1 MGVKGVMMKKLCANK
16 RRLKL
21 VAFFLVLLIGTG
33 FSTIALTAPGNDD
46 DALPDLET
54 SLSEDLGDGDSS
66 DSPDVT
72 KNTEP
77 SSLDDGKQ
85 AKSAGTISLDDE
97 PVDGEMS
104 DEELLSDDSIPTKKS
119 AKKSDESWDGGANS
133 FTNDT
138 ASSEN
143 LPTRSVAEDV
153 STPYSV
159 TNLEFKINKERS
171 DIILSSTRKP
181 TFTPSQSTS
190 TNQFVYILDNAE
202 TGEKLQ
208 RAYDTSEFRSP
219 VAMFTL
225 FQVPGAV
232 PPVSKL
238 IVQMREASKP
248 EIIVSDRGL
257 TLSFPPPSDGS
268 KEVVI
273 GGKKKEILSG
283 QSIYGPNQTFSGELI
298 ERLEIKNSD
307 VQDVLRLI
315 ARTSGFNIVIGDDV
329 SGNVGTMSLENIP
342 WDQAF
347 TLVLQSKKLG
357 YIREGNVI
365 RVGTTNALKAE
376 KDEAFRI
383 EESSRR
389 VEPLKTLLIPVSY
402 AKASGLAPRANGLLS
417 ERGKIETDERTNTI
431 IIKDIETAVNKVQKL
446 ISALDT
452 PPPRVQITARIMEVK
467 NGFQRRLGFSG
478 NSFAARL
485 GGISLDQT
493 ASLGSND
500 VSITNVAAR
509 NFGDLQLR
517 FTMGELNNEA
527 RTLANPSVVV
537 VANQTATVTQKS
549 TIFIPVAA
557 QTALGAVS
565 GGPPALQQV
574 PVTLN
579 LSVTPIVAG
588 DGSIFMTVSVNNDI
602 AATAGGNFAV
612 DNRSINTQVLV
623 ENGGTAV
630 IGGVFQNTYSTDRQG
645 IPLLM
650 DIPILGFFFTN
661 RNQTESKNQVLI
673 FLSARILNA
682 EESFKRSL

>member
-16 RRLKL
+16 RRLEL
-21 VAFFLVLLIGTG
+21 VAFLLVVLIGTG
-33 FSTIALTAPGNDD
+33 FSTIALTAPAGDD
-46 DALPDLET
+46 EALPDLET
-54 SLSEDLGDGDSS
+54 SLSEDLGDSDSS
-66 DSPDVT
+66 DGPSVT

-77 SSLDDGKQ
+77 SSLDDDKQ
-85 AKSAGTISLDDE
+85 PKSGVSISLDDE
-97 PVDGEMS
+97 PVNDGELT
-104 DEELLSDDSIPTKKS
+104 DEELLSDDSAPVKKS
-119 AKKSDESWDGGANS
+119 AKKSEDSWDGGANS
-133 FTNDT
+133 FTTDT
-138 ASSEN
+138 ASAEN
-143 LPTRSVAEDV
+143 LTTRSVAEDV

-159 TNLEFKINKERS
+159 TNLEFKINKDRS

-238 IVQMREASKP
+238 IVQMREAARP
-248 EIIVSDRGL
+248 EIVVSDRGM

-478 NSFAARL
+478 NAFAARL
-485 GGISLDQT
+485 GGISLDQSAT
-493 ASLGSND
+493 LGSND
-500 VSITNVAAR
+500 VSVTNVAAR

-557 QTALGAVS
+557 PNALGAVNNI
-565 GGPPALQQV
+565 PALQQV

-588 DGSIFMTVSVNNDI
+588 DGSIFMSVNVNNDI

-630 IGGVFQNTYSTDRQG
+630 IGGVFQNTYNTDRQG

-650 DIPILGFFFTN
+650 DIPILGFFFSN

>member
-1 MGVKGVMMKKLCANK
+1 MKKFCSNK

-21 VAFFLVLLIGTG
+21 LAFFLVLLIGTG
-33 FSTIALTAPGNDD
+33 FSTIALTAPATDD
-46 DALPDLET
+46 GLPDLET
-54 SLSEDLGDGDSS
+54 SLSEDLGDGDSL
-66 DSPDVT
+66 DSSDVT
-72 KNTEP
+72 KNAEP
-77 SSLDDGKQ
+77 TSLDDGKQ
-85 AKSAGTISLDDE
+85 AKSAGTISLDEE
-97 PVDGEMS
+97 PGSDDNSEDLS
-104 DEELLSDDSIPTKKS
+104 DEELLSDDSTPSKKS
-119 AKKSDESWDGGANS
+119 ANKSDNSWDAGASS

-138 ASSEN
+138 ATAEH

-159 TNLEFKINKERS
+159 TNLEFKINKDRS

-238 IVQMREASKP
+238 IVQMREAAKP
-248 EIIVSDRGL
+248 EIVVSDRGM

-283 QSIYGPNQTFSGELI
+283 QSIYGPNQSFSGELI

-329 SGNVGTMSLENIP
+329 NGNVGTMSLENIP

-431 IIKDIETAVNKVQKL
+431 IIKDIESAVIKVQKL

-452 PPPRVQITARIMEVK
+452 PPPRVQVTTRIMEVK
-467 NGFQRRLGFSG
+467 NSFQRRLGFSG
-478 NSFAARL
+478 NAFAARL
-485 GGISLDQT
+485 GGISFDQT
-493 ASLGSND
+493 ASLGTND
-500 VSITNVAAR
+500 VSVTNIAAR

-549 TIFIPVAA
+549 TIFLPTAA
-557 QTALGAVS
+557 ATALGTVS
-565 GGPPALQQV
+565 PLPQLTQV

-588 DGSIFMTVSVNNDI
+588 DGSIFMTVAVNNDI
-602 AATAGGNFAV
+602 TSTAGGNFAV

-630 IGGVFQNTYSTDRQG
+630 IGGVFQNTYNADKQG
-645 IPLLM
+645 IPFLM
-650 DIPILGFFFTN
+650 DIPILGFFFSN
-661 RNQTESKNQVLI
+661 RNMTESKNQVLI

>member
-1 MGVKGVMMKKLCANK
+1 MKKLCANK
-16 RRLKL
+16 KRLKL
-21 VAFFLVLLIGTG
+21 MAFFLVLLIGTG
-33 FSTIALTAPGNDD
+33 FSTIALTAPANDD

-66 DSPDVT
+66 DNSDVT
-72 KNTEP
+72 TNEEP
-77 SSLDDGKQ
+77 ATLDDSKQ
-85 AKSAGTISLDDE
+85 AKSAGTISLDEEPGSGDE
-97 PVDGEMS
+97 LS
-104 DEELLSDDSIPTKKS
+104 DEELLSDDSIPAKKS
-119 AKKSDESWDGGANS
+119 AKKSDDSWDSGANS
-133 FTNDT
+133 FTTDT
-138 ASSEN
+138 ATAEN

-238 IVQMREASKP
+238 IVQMREAAKP
-248 EIIVSDRGL
+248 EIVVSDRGM

-283 QSIYGPNQTFSGELI
+283 QSIYGPNQSFSGELI

-329 SGNVGTMSLENIP
+329 TGNVGTMSLENIP

-478 NSFAARL
+478 NAFAARL
-485 GGISLDQT
+485 GGISLDQS

-500 VSITNVAAR
+500 VSVTNVAAR

-557 QTALGAVS
+557 PTALGTVNNI
-565 GGPPALQQV
+565 PALTQV

-630 IGGVFQNTYSTDRQG
+630 IGGVFQNTYNTDRQG

-650 DIPILGFFFTN
+650 DIPILGFFFSN